1 MSKWTFGRLRRS
13 LDGKRCFFTA
23 FFAVFLHAFLRVFA
37 TTASRGE
44 NAPSPRPKPKIAPR
58 DRRKHGTAAIYH
70 GNREILTRK
79 NHEILT
85 EQKEKRKGQHGRRKR
100 KKEKSAPP
108 AWGRAPRGAQKWAR
122 SAQVGMPPNSRTPGF
137 SRPRRRGAQF
147 AQFLK

>member
-23 FFAVFLHAFLRVFA
+23 FSAVFCMLFYAFLRPQR
-37 TTASRGE
+37 RGGKK
-44 NAPSPRPKPKIAPR
+44 ALSPRPKPKIAPR

-79 NHEILT
+79 NHEIFT
-85 EQKEKRKGQHGRRKR
+85 EEKEKRKGQHGRRKR
-100 KKEKSAPP
+100 KKKSAPP
-108 AWGRAPRGAQKWAR
+108 AWGRAPWGAQKWAR
-122 SAQVGMPPNSRTPGF
+122 SAQVGMPPSSRKPGF